1 MLSNENSKDIG
12 LLLIRLTIGASMLIF
27 HGYAKL
33 TGGPEVWMKLGGNM
47 KILGIIFLPVFWGFM
62 AAFAEAVCS
71 VLIMLGVLFR
81 PATAL
86 LAFTMLIAVLTHM
99 NMSSWAFRPDWKGA
113 SHAIEF
119 LAIYIGLFLIGP
131 GRFGVTFKK

>member
-12 LLLIRLTIGASMLIF
+12 LLLIRLVIGASMLIF
-27 HGYAKL
+27 HGQAKL
-33 TGGPEVWMKLGGNM
+33 TGGPEVWIKIGGNM
-47 KILGIIFLPVFWGFM
+47 KMLGIIFLPAFWGFM
-62 AAFAEAVCS
+62 AAFAEAVGS

-99 NMSSWAFRPDWKGA
+99 NMSSWVFKPDWRGA